1 MIVGSIVKFKKY
13 PSANVP
19 GYRKDNGD
27 TGMLINH
34 CGTSSLTGN
43 SGLKWVE
50 VLWAGNSN
58 VTKCFKSDLI
68 SIN

>member
-50 VLWAGNSN
+50 VL
-58 VTKCFKSDLI
+58 
-68 SIN
+68 